1 MASSENENNIENKTK
16 NIGEAQK
23 QSDQQKQ
30 QINDFKESISDA
42 KNKFNENI
50 SENQQRTKEFI
61 EKNVDATNKYQQ
73 DTINTVQT
81 ITNNFV
87 ELQKNLLDTYQ
98 SLIFKFLGD
107 TSKSFGQGGTSPKRY
122 ADIYNKTNQTIT
134 DTTIDTSNK
143 INEVVLGSTE
153 TFNKSIEIAQKY
165 YNDSIQNF
173 FNFLKKIERTSN
185 Q

>member
-16 NIGEAQK
+16 NVGETQK
-23 QSDQQKQ
+23 QLDQQKQ

-107 TSKSFGQGGTSPKRY
+107 TSKSFGHSATSPKRY

-165 YNDSIQNF
+165 YTDSIQNF